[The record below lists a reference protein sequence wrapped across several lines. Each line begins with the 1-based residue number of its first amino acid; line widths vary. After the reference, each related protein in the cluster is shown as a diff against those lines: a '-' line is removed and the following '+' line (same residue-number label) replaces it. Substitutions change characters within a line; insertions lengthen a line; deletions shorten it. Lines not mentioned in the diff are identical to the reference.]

1 MLCLRIYATK
11 VILVDE
17 IDVIQ
22 CYDVVHVIGVA
33 LSHLVH
39 VKKNYFSYI
48 DNSDSKPRH
57 PSLS

>member
-1 MLCLRIYATK
+1 MLCSRIYATK

-22 CYDVVHVIGVA
+22 CYGVVHVIGVA

-48 DNSDSKPRH
+48 DN
-57 PSLS
+57 